1 MSLADALAK
10 AKEKNLDL
18 IEISPNAT
26 PPIAKITDYGKYQYE
41 QKKKKKAQV
50 KAHVTEVKNI
60 QVKVGTGEH
69 DLALK
74 AKRVSEFLKEGNRVK
89 VELFLA
95 GRAKYMDKTF
105 LNERLDRILNLITEN
120 YKIAEPTKKGPK
132 GLYMIIEKAK
142 K

>member
-1 MSLADALAK
+1 MLKADVVEK
-10 AKEKNLDL
+10 VAKEAHL
-18 IEISPNAT
+18 T
-26 PPIAKITDYGKYQYE
+26 
-41 QKKKKKAQV
+41 KKAAKEAV
-50 KAHVTEVKNI
+50 DSTFNTINSALKKWDKVVLSGFVTFIIRSIKA
-60 QVKVGTGEH
+60 KVGTGEH
-69 DLALK
+69 DLAVK

-95 GRAKYMDKTF
+95 GRAKYMDKNF

-132 GLYMIIEKAK
+132 GLYMIIEKEK